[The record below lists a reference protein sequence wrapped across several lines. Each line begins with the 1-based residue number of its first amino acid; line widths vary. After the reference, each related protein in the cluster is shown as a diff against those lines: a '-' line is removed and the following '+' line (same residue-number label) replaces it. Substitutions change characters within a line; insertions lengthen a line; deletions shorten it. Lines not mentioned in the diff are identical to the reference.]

1 MASSRLPVPVVISTL
16 PMLPEPDEPPPEE
29 PLPWLTFFLEPPMLP
44 TMAAMATPSA
54 TAAAATIRPIG
65 MPKTVALSAAE
76 MAVSIPSNAAPI
88 VPTMVATPAKM
99 VGKLDSR
106 PPLRP

>member
-1 MASSRLPVPVVISTL
+1 
-16 PMLPEPDEPPPEE
+16 
-29 PLPWLTFFLEPPMLP
+29 MLP

-76 MAVSIPSNAAPI
+76 IAVSRPSKAAPTAPI
-88 VPTMVATPAKM
+88 REATPAKM